1 MGANGQAGSMAI
13 GNTLML
19 LMKPPTAQGGS
30 ALKFSTSG
38 TLPRNPESIFSACTG
53 LEACR
58 VAWFDRKRRLANP
71 SIFRRTT
78 AARFRLKFR
87 HDYADIRV
95 VKPAP
100 AKEKPSASA
109 SLALPG
115 QRFVARQ
122 PILDRSQN
130 VFGYELL
137 FRNGVEDYFNA
148 DPELAARSTL
158 DSSLLYGIN
167 TICDKR
173 RAFLNCTCEV
183 LFKDLITLLPPNQT
197 VAEILETVEPEDRVI
212 AACKRL
218 KAAGY
223 LIALDDFA
231 PNDPRIPLVEFADII
246 KVDIRATRPEERAGM
261 MRRFGSPTCKML
273 AEKLETPHE
282 YRQARDMGFVYF
294 QGYFFCRP
302 EVVIGREVPASRL
315 HYIRLLEMVSRR
327 EMDMRELERMLKKE
341 ASICYRLLRY
351 LNSPLFGFVLEIKSI
366 RHAIA
371 ILGEREMRRWIRLV
385 VTVGAAEQ
393 RCSELVLMGLARARF
408 CELLSDR
415 LQSNT
420 DLFLM
425 GLLSIMDAILEV
437 SMDVLLEQLPVER
450 ETKTALLG
458 QKSSLRPLYQL
469 MLAQES
475 GEWSQSSALA
485 KQLKLSDEEVAS
497 AWWQALQWAQ
507 DAISGV

>member
-1 MGANGQAGSMAI
+1 MVI
-13 GNTLML
+13 G
-19 LMKPPTAQGGS
+19 
-30 ALKFSTSG
+30 
-38 TLPRNPESIFSACTG
+38 
-53 LEACR
+53 
-58 VAWFDRKRRLANP
+58 FDRKRRLVNP
-71 SIFRRTT
+71 LISGRRQP
-78 AARFRLKFR
+78 RGLCLKF
-87 HDYADIRV
+87 HHGYADIRG

-100 AKEKPSASA
+100 AKEKTSRSN

-122 PILDRSQN
+122 TILDRSQN

-167 TICDKR
+167 MLCDKR
-173 RAFLNCTCEV
+173 RAFVNCTCEV
-183 LFKDLITLLPPNQT
+183 LFKDLITLLPPHQT

-231 PNDPRIPLVEFADII
+231 PNDPRLPLVEFADII

-302 EVVIGREVPASRL
+302 EIVIGREVPASRL

-327 EMDMRELERMLKKE
+327 EMDMRELEKMLKQE

-351 LNSPLFGFVLEIKSI
+351 LNSPLFGFPLEIKSI

-371 ILGEREMRRWIRLV
+371 VLGEREMRRWIRLV

-393 RCSELVLMGLARARF
+393 KCSELVLMGLARARF
-408 CELLSDR
+408 CELLSNQ

-420 DLFLM
+420 DLFLL

-437 SMDVLLEQLPVER
+437 SMEVLLEQLPVER
-450 ETKTALLG
+450 ETKRALLG

-475 GEWSQSSALA
+475 GEWSQSSELA
-485 KQLKLSDEEVAS
+485 KQLKLPDEEVAS
-497 AWWQALQWAQ
+497 TWWQALQWSQEAT
-507 DAISGV
+507 SSV

>member
-1 MGANGQAGSMAI
+1 MHGYRVRPQAPVGKS
-13 GNTLML
+13 
-19 LMKPPTAQGGS
+19 
-30 ALKFSTSG
+30 
-38 TLPRNPESIFSACTG
+38 
-53 LEACR
+53 
-58 VAWFDRKRRLANP
+58 FDFRK
-71 SIFRRTT
+71 TT
-78 AARFRLKFR
+78 AAQFCLKFR
-87 HDYADIRV
+87 HGYADIRG

-100 AKEKPSASA
+100 AKEKDFRSN

-167 TICDKR
+167 MLCDKR
-173 RAFLNCTCEV
+173 RAFVNCTCEV
-183 LFKDLITLLPPNQT
+183 LFKDLITLLPPHQT

-231 PNDPRIPLVEFADII
+231 PNDPRLPLVEFADII

-261 MRRFGSPTCKML
+261 MRRFGSPACKML

-302 EVVIGREVPASRL
+302 EIVIGREVPASRL

-327 EMDMRELERMLKKE
+327 EMDMRELEKMLKQE

-351 LNSPLFGFVLEIKSI
+351 LNSPLFGFPLEIKSI

-371 ILGEREMRRWIRLV
+371 VLGEREMRRWIRLV

-408 CELLSDR
+408 CELLSNQ

-420 DLFLM
+420 DLFLL

-437 SMDVLLEQLPVER
+437 SMEVLLEQLPVER
-450 ETKTALLG
+450 ETKRALLG

-475 GEWSQSSALA
+475 GEWSQSSEFA
-485 KQLKLSDEEVAS
+485 KQLKLLDEEVAS
-497 AWWQALQWAQ
+497 TWWQALRWAQ
-507 DAISGV
+507 EATSSV

>member
-1 MGANGQAGSMAI
+1 M
-13 GNTLML
+13 
-19 LMKPPTAQGGS
+19 
-30 ALKFSTSG
+30 
-38 TLPRNPESIFSACTG
+38 
-53 LEACR
+53 
-58 VAWFDRKRRLANP
+58 
-71 SIFRRTT
+71 
-78 AARFRLKFR
+78 
-87 HDYADIRV
+87 
-95 VKPAP
+95 KPAP
-100 AKEKPSASA
+100 AKENPSASN

-122 PILDRSQN
+122 PILDRTQN

-167 TICDKR
+167 VLCDKR
-173 RAFLNCTCEV
+173 RAFVNCTCEV

-212 AACKRL
+212 EACKRL

-231 PNDPRIPLVEFADII
+231 PNDPRVTLVEFADII
-246 KVDIRATRPEERAGM
+246 KVDIQATGPEERAGM
-261 MRRFGSPTCKML
+261 MRRFGSTKCKLL

-282 YRQARDMGFVYF
+282 FYQARDMGFVYF

-302 EVVIGREVPASRL
+302 EIVTGREVPASRL

-327 EMDMRELERMLKKE
+327 EIDMRELEKMLKQE
-341 ASICYRLLRY
+341 ASLCYRLLRY
-351 LNSPLFGFVLEIKSI
+351 LNSPLFGFALEIKSI

-371 ILGEREMRRWIRLV
+371 VLGEREMRRWIRLV

-408 CELLSDR
+408 CELLSNR

-450 ETKTALLG
+450 ETKTTLLG
-458 QKSSLRPLYQL
+458 QNSSLRPLYQL
-469 MLAQES
+469 MLGQES

-485 KQLKLSDEEVAS
+485 KQLKLHDEEIAS

-507 DAISGV
+507 DATSGV

>member
-1 MGANGQAGSMAI
+1 MHGY
-13 GNTLML
+13 
-19 LMKPPTAQGGS
+19 
-30 ALKFSTSG
+30 
-38 TLPRNPESIFSACTG
+38 
-53 LEACR
+53 R
-58 VAWFDRKRRLANP
+58 VRPHAPVGKSFDFRKTN
-71 SIFRRTT
+71 
-78 AARFRLKFR
+78 AARFCLKFR
-87 HDYADIRV
+87 HGYADIRGV
-95 VKPAP
+95 RPAP
-100 AKEKPSASA
+100 AKEKTSRSN

-167 TICDKR
+167 MLCDRR
-173 RAFLNCTCEV
+173 RAFVNCTREV
-183 LFKDLITLLPPNQT
+183 LFKDLITLLPPHQT

-261 MRRFGSPTCKML
+261 MRRFGSPACKML

-302 EVVIGREVPASRL
+302 EIVIGREVPASRL
-315 HYIRLLEMVSRR
+315 HYIRMLEMVSRR
-327 EMDMRELERMLKKE
+327 EMDMRELEKMLKQE
-341 ASICYRLLRY
+341 ASLCYRLLRY
-351 LNSPLFGFVLEIKSI
+351 LNSPLFGFPLEIKSI

-371 ILGEREMRRWIRLV
+371 VLGEREMRRWIRLV

-408 CELLSDR
+408 CELLSNQ

-420 DLFLM
+420 DLFLL

-437 SMDVLLEQLPVER
+437 SMEVLLEQLPVER
-450 ETKTALLG
+450 ETKAALLG
-458 QKSSLRPLYQL
+458 QNSSLRPLYQL

-485 KQLKLSDEEVAS
+485 KQLKLPDEEVAS
-497 AWWQALQWAQ
+497 TWWQALRWAQ
-507 DAISGV
+507 EATSSV